1 MIWRYMAAHE
11 EKAMAISQNWCTCLC
26 VLECLCT
33 LRKMGSLKIQIA
45 KTIKTQAPIKIGLAA
60 WGRWGRVSGNL
71 GDFLEREIARKL
83 VASWYCLPAEPMARE
98 EGLAVIKCHRDHEG
112 R

>member
-11 EKAMAISQNWCTCLC
+11 EKAMAISQIGGVSLDPGKNWCTCLC

-45 KTIKTQAPIKIGLAA
+45 KTIKTTHQNRP
-60 WGRWGRVSGNL
+60 GRLGALGQSFRQFGRFL
-71 GDFLEREIARKL
+71 GT
-83 VASWYCLPAEPMARE
+83 
-98 EGLAVIKCHRDHEG
+98 
-112 R
+112 

>member
-1 MIWRYMAAHE
+1 
-11 EKAMAISQNWCTCLC
+11 
-26 VLECLCT
+26 
-33 LRKMGSLKIQIA
+33 MGSLKIQIA

-83 VASWYCLPAEPMARE
+83 GDLTF
-98 EGLAVIKCHRDHEG
+98 EG
-112 R
+112 RQAGRQAAGWQAGGYHSNT